1 VLGSERGRWAML
13 LTALFVCAARGE
25 FDERLRTCGGCHGA
39 DGNSATAGVPS
50 LAGQPRVFLEH
61 YLVMTRE
68 GIRGSELM
76 QQLLKGVTDREI
88 AAIAR
93 HYAALA
99 PRNEPGPLDS
109 ALFERG
115 KKIAQANRCGTCHAP
130 DYRGREQMPRLA
142 GQRED
147 FLVEAM
153 RAYRENRRRGGD
165 TIMAASLY
173 GMSESDLKALAHY
186 FAHLE

>member
-1 VLGSERGRWAML
+1 M
-13 LTALFVCAARGE
+13 
-25 FDERLRTCGGCHGA
+25 
-39 DGNSATAGVPS
+39 AGVPS

-68 GIRGSELM
+68 GIRGSEVM
-76 QQLLKGVTDREI
+76 QQLLKGMSDREI

-93 HYAALA
+93 HYAALS
-99 PRNEPGPLDS
+99 PRNEAGPLDR

-115 KKIAQANRCGTCHAP
+115 RKVAEANRCGTCHLP

-147 FLVEAM
+147 FLAEAM
-153 RAYRENRRRGGD
+153 IAYRENRRRGGD
-165 TIMAASLY
+165 TVMAASLY
-173 GMSESDLKALAHY
+173 GIADSDLKALAHY
-186 FAHLE
+186 FAHLR

>member
-1 VLGSERGRWAML
+1 M
-13 LTALFVCAARGE
+13 
-25 FDERLRTCGGCHGA
+25 
-39 DGNSATAGVPS
+39 AGVPS

-68 GIRGSELM
+68 GIRGSEVM
-76 QQLLKGVTDREI
+76 QQLLKGVSDREI
-88 AAIAR
+88 AAIAG
-93 HYAALA
+93 HYAALS
-99 PRNEPGPLDS
+99 PRNAAGPLDP

-115 KKIAQANRCGTCHAP
+115 KRIAQANRCGTCHLP

-147 FLVEAM
+147 FLAEAM
-153 RAYRENRRRGGD
+153 IAYRENRRRGGD

-173 GMSESDLKALAHY
+173 GKSEADLRALAHY
-186 FAHLE
+186 FAHLK